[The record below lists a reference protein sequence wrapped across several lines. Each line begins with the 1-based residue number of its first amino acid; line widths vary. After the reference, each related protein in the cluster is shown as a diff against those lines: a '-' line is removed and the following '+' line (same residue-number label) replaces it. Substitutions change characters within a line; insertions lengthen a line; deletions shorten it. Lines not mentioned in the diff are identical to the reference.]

1 MLGRY
6 LAGECSETEAATI
19 RRFLMSRPG
28 AARTLDTYIAQLD
41 GEQSRPSMS
50 DHGASWA
57 SLAARLRA
65 DESSTRP
72 SRTPADHAHER
83 GGGRRH
89 FVLLPTTT
97 RDNKWRSKVAIAAAV
112 ALTLI
117 GLRATRSGPAAPPP
131 VAHTYT
137 TARAQRAE
145 LRLTDGTRVVLA
157 PGSKLRV
164 ATDFGT
170 ERRDI
175 YLDGEAF
182 FDVVHDQL
190 RPFTVYA
197 GNASAHDI
205 GTAFSVRSYAEDRS
219 VQIVVREGR
228 VAMSGVGPLAA
239 GDVGLL
245 SSDGMTSVRHG
256 VDVDPMFGWLEGRLA
271 FEDAPLA
278 SVVDDLRRWRG
289 IDIQIRDS
297 ALVTLPFTGEIND
310 LSPSSALDLVA
321 ATLGLRVTRDG
332 ERFVLA
338 ARPGRTPRAAGA
350 VRRASRHKSVSTP

>member
-6 LAGECSETEAATI
+6 LAGECSESEAAAI

-28 AARTLDTYIAQLD
+28 AARTLGLYIAQLD
-41 GEQSRPSMS
+41 GEQARPAMT
-50 DHGASWA
+50 DHSASWA

-65 DESSTRP
+65 DESSTRR
-72 SRTPADHAHER
+72 SERPADHAHEHA
-83 GGGRRH
+83 GQRRH
-89 FVLLPTTT
+89 FVLLPTSA
-97 RDNKWRSKVAIAAAV
+97 RGNRWRSKVAIAAAV

-117 GLRATRSGPAAPPP
+117 ALRATRSGPAAPAP
-131 VAHTYT
+131 VSRTYT

-145 LRLTDGTRVVLA
+145 LRLSDDTRVVLA

-175 YLDGEAF
+175 YLDGEAY
-182 FDVVHDQL
+182 FDVVHDPL

-219 VQIVVREGR
+219 VQIVVREGA
-228 VAMSGVGPLAA
+228 VAMSGVGPLVA

-245 SSDGMTSVRHG
+245 SSDGMASVRHG
-256 VDVDPMFGWLEGRLA
+256 VDVDPMFGWLEGKLA

-278 SVVDDLRRWRG
+278 RVVDDLRRWHG
-289 IDIQIRDS
+289 IDIEISDS
-297 ALVTLPFTGEIND
+297 ALAALPFTGAIND
-310 LSPSSALDLVA
+310 LSPSSAINLVA
-321 ATLGLRVTRDG
+321 ATLGLRVKRDG
-332 ERFVLA
+332 ERFALSA
-338 ARPGRTPRAAGA
+338 TPGRTPRAANA
-350 VRRASRHKSVSTP
+350 VRRGSRHKSASTP

>member
-6 LAGECSETEAATI
+6 LAGECSETEVAVI

-28 AARTLDTYIAQLD
+28 AARTLDAYLTQLD
-41 GEQSRPSMS
+41 GEQSRPAMT

-65 DESSTRP
+65 GESSTQP
-72 SRTPADHAHER
+72 VPPPAAAVGEH
-83 GGGRRH
+83 GQRRH
-89 FVLLPTTT
+89 FVLLPPSP
-97 RDNKWRSKVAIAAAV
+97 RRRWWRSSYAIAAGV
-112 ALTLI
+112 ALALI
-117 GLRATRSGPAAPPP
+117 ALRAARSGPAATAP
-131 VAHTYT
+131 VSRTYT
-137 TARAQRAE
+137 TAHAQRAE

-157 PGSKLRV
+157 PGSKLRI

-175 YLDGEAF
+175 YLEGEAF
-182 FDVVHDQL
+182 FEVVHDEL

-219 VQIVVREGR
+219 VQIVVREGV

-245 SSDGMTSVRHG
+245 SSDGMASVRHR
-256 VDVDPMFGWLEGRLA
+256 VDVDPMFGWLEGKLA

-278 SVVDDLRRWRG
+278 RVVEDLRRWHG
-289 IDIQIRDS
+289 IDIRIRDS
-297 ALVTLPFTGEIND
+297 VLATLPFTGAIND
-310 LSPSSALDLVA
+310 LSPSSAVDLVA
-321 ATLGLRVTRDG
+321 ATLGLRVMRDG
-332 ERFVLA
+332 EQFVLA
-338 ARPGRTPRAAGA
+338 ARPGRTPRAADA
-350 VRRASRHKSVSTP
+350 VRRTSRHKSVSTP

>member
-6 LAGECSETEAATI
+6 LAGESSETEVAAI
-19 RRFLMSRPG
+19 RRFLMSRPE
-28 AARTLDTYIAQLD
+28 AAHALDTYIAQLD
-41 GEQSRPSMS
+41 GAQSRPVMP
-50 DHGASWA
+50 DHGESWA

-72 SRTPADHAHER
+72 AAPPAAPARESA
-83 GGGRRH
+83 GRHQH
-89 FVLLPTTT
+89 FVLLPTST
-97 RDNKWRSKVAIAAAV
+97 RRSWWRSSYAIAAAV
-112 ALTLI
+112 ALALVA
-117 GLRATRSGPAAPPP
+117 LRATRSGPAASAP
-131 VAHTYT
+131 VSHTYA

-145 LRLTDGTRVVLA
+145 MRLTDGTRVVLA

-182 FDVVHDQL
+182 FEVVHDEL

-219 VQIVVREGR
+219 VQIVVREGV

-245 SSDGMTSVRHG
+245 SSDGKTSVRHG
-256 VDVDPMFGWLEGRLA
+256 VDVDPMLGWLEGKLA

-278 SVVDDLRRWRG
+278 RVVDDLRRWQG
-289 IDIQIRDS
+289 IEVEIRDS
-297 ALVTLPFTGEIND
+297 TLATLPFTGAIND
-310 LSPSSALDLVA
+310 LPPSSAIDLVA
-321 ATLGLRVTRDG
+321 ATLGLRVRRDG
-332 ERFVLA
+332 ERYVLLA
-338 ARPGRTPRAAGA
+338 TPGRTPRATGK
-350 VRRASRHKSVSTP
+350 VHRSSRHTSASTP

>member
-6 LAGECSETEAATI
+6 LAGECSETEAAAV
-19 RRFLMSRPG
+19 RRFLMSRPA

-41 GEQSRPSMS
+41 GEGSRPVMP

-65 DESSTRP
+65 DESSTQHVAP
-72 SRTPADHAHER
+72 SAAAEYQR
-83 GGGRRH
+83 GRRRH
-89 FVLLPTTT
+89 FVLLPATTGGN
-97 RDNKWRSKVAIAAAV
+97 RWSSKVAIAAAV

-117 GLRATRSGPAAPPP
+117 GLRATRSGPAAPAP
-131 VAHTYT
+131 VSHTYT

-182 FDVVHDQL
+182 FDVVHDPL

-219 VQIVVREGR
+219 VQIVVRSGV

-256 VDVDPMFGWLEGRLA
+256 VDVNSMFGWLDGKLA

-278 SVVDDLRRWRG
+278 RVVDDLRRWHG
-289 IDIQIRDS
+289 LYIEIRDS
-297 ALVTLPFTGEIND
+297 ALATLPFTGEVND
-310 LSPSSALDLVA
+310 LSSSSALDLVA
-321 ATLGLRVTRDG
+321 ATLGLRVIRDG

-338 ARPGRTPRAAGA
+338 ARPGRTPRAASTVPRG
-350 VRRASRHKSVSTP
+350 SRHKPASTP